1 MVYDNDIMITLFLQI
16 LKSGNYDIILPM
28 REEIKRKLKEKA
40 EKDYKE
46 FNTKLIPG
54 IDKKS
59 VMGVRMPDVRALAK
73 QIAKEDFRKFM
84 DEMDEAENPCYEEK
98 LIYGMVIGYAKINDD
113 ERFDLIRRFVPY
125 IDNWALCDSVDST
138 YRFIRKDPE
147 KGFDFLKTY
156 LDSDRE
162 FEKRFGTVMLL
173 AHYVNNDDINE
184 VYLPKVIEEMKLLG
198 RDQPYYAMMAVAW
211 TLSVCYIKNGKLT
224 VGLLSGD
231 GLDHI
236 TRKKTIQKIRESF
249 RVSEEEKE
257 NLKKLIKA

>member
-1 MVYDNDIMITLFLQI
+1 M
-16 LKSGNYDIILPM
+16 
-28 REEIKRKLKEKA
+28 
-40 EKDYKE
+40 
-46 FNTKLIPG
+46 
-54 IDKKS
+54 
-59 VMGVRMPDVRALAK
+59 
-73 QIAKEDFRKFM
+73 
-84 DEMDEAENPCYEEK
+84 
-98 LIYGMVIGYAKINDD
+98 
-113 ERFDLIRRFVPY
+113 
-125 IDNWALCDSVDST
+125 
-138 YRFIRKDPE
+138 
-147 KGFDFLKTY
+147 KTY